1 MVGRMELLPYA
12 LAAVSA
18 ILVGLARTG
27 IPGVGILAVPL
38 MALADE
44 QARMSVGKLL
54 PLLIFADLLTL
65 AWYRRHGET
74 RIILRLVPWIA
85 LGYLPGFFALRLLP
99 ENIFRPFLGLMIL
112 ILLGLDAWRLRKGWH
127 HLPHHPVFILLIG
140 LLVGFSTMVA
150 NAAGPVITIYW
161 LANGLSKERFAA
173 SSAWLFL
180 ILNTSK
186 IPFYEHL
193 GLMDWR
199 SAAWSLMFVPL
210 VFGGAL
216 LGRRILRFIHPDTF
230 NRNAIVLAA
239 LSAVVLLAS

>member
-1 MVGRMELLPYA
+1 MELVPYA

-27 IPGVGILAVPL
+27 VPGVGILAVPL

-44 QARMSVGKLL
+44 HARMSVGKLL

-112 ILLGLDAWRLRKGWH
+112 ILLALDAWRLRKGWH
-127 HLPHHPVFILLIG
+127 HLPHHPAFILLIG
-140 LLVGFSTMVA
+140 VLVGFSTMVA

-186 IPFYEHL
+186 VPFYEHL

-199 SAAWSLMFVPL
+199 SAGWSLMFVPL
-210 VFGGAL
+210 VLGGAL
-216 LGRRILRFIHPDTF
+216 LGRRILRFIHPETF

-239 LSAVVLLAS
+239 LSALVLLCS